1 MFLFFWTHLAVHY
14 LDSIQIKKSLFNFC
28 SFFVN
33 EQNFKLFDYT
43 LCNIHTH
50 VLLPNIV
57 FNFTFLN
64 GIVFIV
70 IFIIAKY
77 IGFQGVSGFN
87 PISIIFVAVISASL
101 PSLLFRTFR
110 CKNKKIIQGFYFS
123 RNISIFFEISSF
135 VRQIFGI
142 SWVDIYV
149 DP

>member
-1 MFLFFWTHLAVHY
+1 MAVHY
-14 LDSIQIKKSLFNFC
+14 LDYIHIKKSLFNFC

-43 LCNIHTH
+43 SYNIHTH
-50 VLLPNIV
+50 VLRPNIV

-87 PISIIFVAVISASL
+87 PIPILFFSVISASL
-101 PSLLFRTFR
+101 AYYFVHFVVKQKNNSRILF
-110 CKNKKIIQGFYFS
+110 
-123 RNISIFFEISSF
+123 
-135 VRQIFGI
+135 
-142 SWVDIYV
+142 
-149 DP
+149 